1 MGTSSDANFHR
12 SLASAPAMPLWLPV
26 FGPLMRSVW
35 ALVLS
40 ATILSEVLPI
50 PPMSLTLY
58 CVYCATKAVLFLAVG
73 YLTPLAFWRCDHR
86 GFIAV
91 AACSCGFEVLQS
103 LVSQGHAFHWY
114 EMILKMV
121 LIIIGFG
128 VALEARDERRILHG
142 PIRIR
147 LVSPLF
153 RRLPAGANSNYEAQK

>member
-1 MGTSSDANFHR
+1 MGTSFDPNYQR
-12 SLASAPAMPLWLPV
+12 SLSSAMASPLWLPV

-35 ALVLS
+35 AAVLA
-40 ATILSEVLPI
+40 ATIVSEVLPI
-50 PPMSLTLY
+50 RPMSLALY

-86 GFIAV
+86 GFFVV
-91 AACSCGFEVLQS
+91 AACSCIFEILQT
-103 LVSQGHAFHWY
+103 LVSHGHAFHWY
-114 EMILKMV
+114 EMIWKMV

-153 RRLPAGANSNYEAQK
+153 ARLPVYHGQQS